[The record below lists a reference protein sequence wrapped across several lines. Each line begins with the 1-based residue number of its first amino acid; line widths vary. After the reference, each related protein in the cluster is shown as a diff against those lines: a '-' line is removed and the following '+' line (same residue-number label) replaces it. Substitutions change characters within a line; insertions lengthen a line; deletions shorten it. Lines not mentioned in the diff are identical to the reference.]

1 VGNDSSAG
9 GYGRRRGSGRAARR
23 LALALALAALALAA
37 TGCGDS
43 GHGAE
48 TNPEKGSDAAILN
61 EGLSRELTALD
72 AYARGSGLLHGRER
86 ALGRQLRAQEQEYI
100 DALTKAIRGLGGD
113 AEATTEELDFSQ
125 VKDQAAF
132 LALAYE
138 LESAARDF
146 YVDQAAHLYTAAPRT
161 LDAWLA
167 AGHGGHVAMLPDG
180 GG

>member
-1 VGNDSSAG
+1 VGSDSSAG
-9 GYGRRRGSGRAARR
+9 GYGRRRGFGRVAF
-23 LALALALAALALAA
+23 LLALALAALVPIAA
-37 TGCGDS
+37 GCGGS

-72 AYARGSGLLHGRER
+72 AYTRGNGLLRGRER
-86 ALGRQLRAQEQEYI
+86 ALGRRLRAQEQEYV

-113 AEATTEELDFSQ
+113 AKAGAEELDFSR
-125 VKDQAAF
+125 VTDQAAF
-132 LALAYE
+132 LALAYD
-138 LESAARDF
+138 LESASRDF
-146 YVDQAAHLYTAAPRT
+146 YVTQAAHLYTAAPRT

-167 AGHGGHVAMLPDG
+167 AGHGGHVALLPDG

>member
-1 VGNDSSAG
+1 MGTDSSAG
-9 GYGRRRGSGRAARR
+9 GYDGRCGFGRAARL
-23 LALALALAALALAA
+23 LALALAVLVVTFA
-37 TGCGDS
+37 GCGDS

-61 EGLSRELTALD
+61 EGLSRELTVLG
-72 AYARGSGLLHGRER
+72 AYTRGNGLLRGHER
-86 ALGRQLRAQEQEYI
+86 VLGQQLRAQEQEYV

-113 AEATTEELDFSQ
+113 IDAAAEELDFTQ
-125 VKDQAAF
+125 IKDQAAF

-167 AGHGGHVAMLPDG
+167 AGHGGHVALLPDG

>member
-1 VGNDSSAG
+1 MGPDSSAG
-9 GYGRRRGSGRAARR
+9 GYGRRRGFGHAACFLV
-23 LALALALAALALAA
+23 LAFATVALVAA
-37 TGCGDS
+37 GCGGS

-48 TNPEKGSDAAILN
+48 TDPEKGSDAAILN
-61 EGLSRELTALD
+61 EALSRELTTLA
-72 AYARGSGLLHGRER
+72 AYTRGNGLLRGPER
-86 ALGRQLRAQEQEYI
+86 VLGRQLRAQEQEYV

-113 AEATTEELDFSQ
+113 TEAAPEELDFTR
-125 VKDQAAF
+125 VKDQGAF
-132 LALAYE
+132 LALAYD

-167 AGHGGHVAMLPDG
+167 AGHGGHVALLPDG

>member
-1 VGNDSSAG
+1 MGADLSAG
-9 GYGRRRGSGRAARR
+9 GYGRRRDFGRAASFLP
-23 LALALALAALALAA
+23 LALLAFAFLVG
-37 TGCGDS
+37 GCGDS

-61 EGLSRELTALD
+61 EGLSRELTAID
-72 AYARGSGLLHGRER
+72 AYARGNRLLHGAAR
-86 ALGRQLRAQEQEYI
+86 ALGRRLRAEEQEYA

-113 AEATTEELDFSQ
+113 TEAAAEELDFSE

-167 AGHGGHVAMLPDG
+167 AGHGGHVALLPGSG
-180 GG
+180 G

>member
-1 VGNDSSAG
+1 VGTDSSAG
-9 GYGRRRGSGRAARR
+9 GYGRRRGFGRVASF
-23 LALALALAALALAA
+23 LALAFVALALVAA
-37 TGCGDS
+37 GCGGS

-61 EGLSRELTALD
+61 EGLSHELTALD
-72 AYARGSGLLHGRER
+72 AYTRGNGLLRGRER
-86 ALGRQLRAQEQEYI
+86 ALGRQLRAEEQEYV

-113 AEATTEELDFSQ
+113 TEAEAEELDFSRI
-125 VKDQAAF
+125 KDQATF

-146 YVDQAAHLYTAAPRT
+146 YVDQAAQLNTAAPRT

-167 AGHGGHVAMLPDG
+167 AGHGGHVALLPG
-180 GG
+180 GRG

>member
-1 VGNDSSAG
+1 VGTDSSAG
-9 GYGRRRGSGRAARR
+9 GYGGRRGFGRAAAF
-23 LALALALAALALAA
+23 LALALAFIAS
-37 TGCGDS
+37 GCGDS

-61 EGLSRELTALD
+61 EALAREQTLLD
-72 AYARGSGLLHGRER
+72 AYTRGHVLLRGPQR
-86 ALGRQLRAQEQEYI
+86 AVGRQLRAHELEYI

-113 AEATTEELDFSQ
+113 TEAEPEELDFMR

-138 LESAARDF
+138 LENAALEF

-167 AGHGGHVAMLPDG
+167 AGHGQHVAMLPAG

>member
-1 VGNDSSAG
+1 MGADSSAS
-9 GYGRRRGSGRAARR
+9 GYGRRRDHGRAACF
-23 LALALALAALALAA
+23 LALALAALALVVA
-37 TGCGDS
+37 GCGDS

-61 EGLSRELTALD
+61 EGLSHELTALA
-72 AYARGSGLLHGRER
+72 AYTRGAGLLHGRKR
-86 ALGRQLRAQEQEYI
+86 ALGRQLRAEEQEYV

-113 AEATTEELDFSQ
+113 AEAEAEKLDFSQ

-167 AGHGGHVAMLPDG
+167 AGHGGHVALLPG
-180 GG
+180 GEG